1 MVSCRICGK
10 SLDKENAADH
20 IKGHDKKCEIP
31 HITKEAKKLDEI
43 D

>member
-20 IKGHDKKCEIP
+20 MRNHAKKCEIP
-31 HITKEAKKLDEI
+31 HIGTEPANFNEI
-43 D
+43 A